1 MPEKKNKKSGGLFKN
16 NRFLRTYGAFTRAGV
31 MDCVAYK
38 MNFICFFIG
47 EIFYCFVMYFIW
59 KAVFE
64 SSNGDTF
71 MSFTM
76 TDMVVYMFLSNIT
89 MFFTDTDSTY
99 AIGEEIK
106 DGSIVMRLI
115 KPIQVDLSYLAYEL
129 GNKALVLSTVFF
141 PVIIGVEI
149 YKYTTLGYF
158 AFEISKSLLFMVS
171 IVLSYLLAFYLNLVF
186 GYMAFFLMNLWGLN
200 ILKGSIIKFFSGA
213 IIPLAFFPEIIT
225 KIFSTLPFASL
236 SYTPVMIYMGKYT
249 GKTLITALGLQLFWL
264 FAFYLISK
272 MVWKWA
278 QKRIL
283 VQGG

>member
-1 MPEKKNKKSGGLFKN
+1 MSKRLQKNK
-16 NRFLRTYGAFTRAGV
+16 FLKTYGAFTRAGV
-31 MDCVAYK
+31 MDAVAYK

-64 SSNGDTF
+64 SSGSGTF
-71 MSFTM
+71 MSFSM
-76 TDMVVYMFLSNIT
+76 TDMVVYLFLSNIT

-115 KPIQVDLSYLAYEL
+115 KPIQVDLSYLFYEL
-129 GNKALVLSTVFF
+129 GNKSLVMSTVFF

-149 YKYTTLGYF
+149 YKYSVAGHI
-158 AFEISKSLLFMVS
+158 AFDIGKFLLFMLS
-171 IVLSYLLAFYLNLVF
+171 IILSYLLAFYLNLVF

-225 KIFSTLPFASL
+225 KIFSLMPFASL

-249 GKTLITALGLQLFWL
+249 GETLLGALGLQIFWL
-264 FAFYLISK
+264 IAFFFISK

>member
-1 MPEKKNKKSGGLFKN
+1 MSKRLQK
-16 NRFLRTYGAFTRAGV
+16 NRFLKTYGAFTRAGV
-31 MDCVAYK
+31 MDAVAYK

-64 SSNGDTF
+64 SSGSGTF
-71 MSFTM
+71 MSFSM
-76 TDMVVYMFLSNIT
+76 TDMVVYLFLSNIT

-115 KPIQVDLSYLAYEL
+115 KPIQVDLSYLFYEL
-129 GNKALVLSTVFF
+129 GNKSLVMSTVFF

-149 YKYTTLGYF
+149 YKYNVAGHI
-158 AFEISKSLLFMVS
+158 AFDIGKFLLFMIS
-171 IVLSYLLAFYLNLVF
+171 IILSYLLAFYLNLVF

-225 KIFSTLPFASL
+225 KIFSLMPFASL

-249 GKTLITALGLQLFWL
+249 GETLLGALGLQIFWL
-264 FAFYLISK
+264 IAFFFISK

>member
-1 MPEKKNKKSGGLFKN
+1 MSKRFKKNG
-16 NRFLRTYGAFTRAGV
+16 FLRTYGAFTRAGV
-31 MDCVAYK
+31 MDSITYK

-64 SSNGDTF
+64 SSGTDTF
-71 MSFTM
+71 MSFSM
-76 TDMVVYMFLSNIT
+76 TDMVVYLFLSNISIF
-89 MFFTDTDSTY
+89 MTDTDSTY

-115 KPIQVDLSYLAYEL
+115 KPIQVDLSYLFYEF
-129 GNKALVLSTVFF
+129 GSKFLVISTVFF
-141 PVIIGVEI
+141 PVIIGIEA
-149 YKYTTLGYF
+149 YKYSVLGEI
-158 AFEISKSLLFMVS
+158 AFDLGKFLLFAVS

-225 KIFSTLPFASL
+225 KIFSLMPFASL

-249 GKTLITALGLQLFWL
+249 GKDLLFAMGLQVFWL
-264 FAFYLISK
+264 IAFYFISK
-272 MVWKWA
+272 VVWKWA